1 MSFSRRSR
9 PRLWTIFAVLALV
22 LASLRGAEAGLNR
35 WTPIGPSAG
44 YLITGFTADP
54 HDPAILYAKTFN
66 TGVWRSGDGG
76 DSWVSMT
83 SSLPGFA
90 NGFAV
95 DAVAPG
101 VLYVTVEDLASGAL
115 SVWSSGDRGD
125 TWTKVFQ
132 GPPTG
137 GIAKVGLVVDPF
149 VSGTLYQIGDGQV
162 SKSIDGGRTWACFSV
177 FFPTCSGARLIVAGF
192 TVDPQSSER
201 LYATNNLGLLYMSTD
216 GGVSWT
222 DGARIQPL
230 FGAAVDRLVVSPT
243 DPEIVYAGFSYGQTP
258 GGGRP
263 CLARSDDRGES
274 WKGLLP
280 DVQCSP
286 FSVDP
291 EDGRILRVLVGPER
305 RLWTSRDA
313 GETWT
318 QSGPAPEL
326 GQILAD
332 PAHPGVLLLAGAEGL
347 FRSEDEGAHWSRW
360 GRRGFNN
367 TGLRVLLGSAEAPG
381 VLYASLSEQ
390 PQAGLA
396 TNFNPLPRPL
406 QKSADAGRTWT
417 DLPLRGVAAL
427 AIDPRN
433 PRHLYAVSDLFDNGR
448 LTSRVHES
456 ADGGLSWRLVKERPF
471 TGFTSTSTP
480 PRVTG
485 LVVDPMDS
493 RVLFASTSFGSGLFR
508 STDGGR
514 TWSPVT
520 RGLPVRTRCGLSG
533 CPFNATRDIVFD
545 RNPRILYVVFD
556 GVVYRSIDGGESWAR
571 SDGGVLPPTLVALA
585 ADPERSGV
593 LYAAGAIPTTSA
605 GFVSAVFRSV
615 DRGRHWTREAAFASP
630 VLDLTVSRAGAYAAT
645 AKDGVYHSTVPGNW
659 VSYVVDLPGGSSN
672 LLAYD
677 PQVPARVYAG
687 TPRNGAYVARLVNP

>member
-1 MSFSRRSR
+1 
-9 PRLWTIFAVLALV
+9 
-22 LASLRGAEAGLNR
+22 
-35 WTPIGPSAG
+35 
-44 YLITGFTADP
+44 
-54 HDPAILYAKTFN
+54 
-66 TGVWRSGDGG
+66 
-76 DSWVSMT
+76 
-83 SSLPGFA
+83 
-90 NGFAV
+90 
-95 DAVAPG
+95 
-101 VLYVTVEDLASGAL
+101 
-115 SVWSSGDRGD
+115 
-125 TWTKVFQ
+125 
-132 GPPTG
+132 
-137 GIAKVGLVVDPF
+137 
-149 VSGTLYQIGDGQV
+149 
-162 SKSIDGGRTWACFSV
+162 
-177 FFPTCSGARLIVAGF
+177 
-192 TVDPQSSER
+192 
-201 LYATNNLGLLYMSTD
+201 MSTD

-230 FGAAVDRLVVSPT
+230 FGAAVNRLVVSPT
-243 DPEIVYAGFSYGQTP
+243 DPEIVYAGFSYGQTA

-263 CLARSDDRGES
+263 CFARSDDRGES

-291 EDGRILRVLVGPER
+291 ENGRILRVLVGPER
-305 RLWTSRDA
+305 RLWTSHDA

-318 QSGPAPEL
+318 QSGPAPGL
-326 GQILAD
+326 GQILVDPAD
-332 PAHPGVLLLAGAEGL
+332 PGALLLAGAEGL

-360 GRRGFNN
+360 ARRGFNN
-367 TGLRVLLGSAEAPG
+367 TGLQVLLGSAEAPG
-381 VLYASLSEQ
+381 ILYASLAQ
-390 PQAGLA
+390 PAPASILGPLA
-396 TNFNPLPRPL
+396 WPL

-456 ADGGLSWRLVKERPF
+456 TDAGLSWRLVKERPF
-471 TGFTSTSTP
+471 TGFTSTITP

-485 LVVDPMDS
+485 LVVDPLDS
-493 RVLFASTSFGSGLFR
+493 RVLFASTKFGRGLFR

-520 RGLPVRTRCGLSG
+520 RGLPVRTQCGPSG
-533 CPFNATRDIVFD
+533 CPFNATSDIVFD

-556 GVVYRSIDGGESWAR
+556 GVVYRSGDRGESWGRA
-571 SDGGVLPPTLVALA
+571 DTDLPPTIVALA

-615 DRGRHWTREAAFASP
+615 DRGRHWTRAAAFASP
-630 VLDLTVSRAGAYAAT
+630 VLDLTVSRAGVYAAT
-645 AKDGVYHSTVPGNW
+645 ARNGVYHGTVPGNW
-659 VSYVVDLPGGSSN
+659 VPYVADLPGGSAN

-677 PQVPARVYAG
+677 PLVPARVYAG